1 MDMVLDTAVK
11 YNDIFM
17 SGVKITIIISLLS
30 CFFGLLLG
38 IILAFMKISG
48 IKVLQWISTAYVEV
62 IRGTPVLVQISLVF
76 FGLPFLGIHFPSF
89 QIMGVDFERL
99 SAGVLALIL
108 NSGAYECDNL
118 PHPCISV
125 GVEIVRSG
133 IQSIPKGQ
141 LEGAMSLGF
150 SKWESMVRII
160 IPQAIR
166 NILPVIGNEFV
177 TLIKESSQVSVIGMA
192 DLMYTATTIQGISF
206 QPFPPLVIV
215 AIYYFIITFFVSM
228 CLRVLE
234 RRMKVKS
241 VR

>member
-1 MDMVLDTAVK
+1 MDIVLETAIK

-17 SGVKITIIISLLS
+17 AGAKITIIISFLS
-30 CFFGLLLG
+30 CFFGLFLG
-38 IILAFMKISG
+38 VILAFMKISG
-48 IKVLQWISTAYVEV
+48 VKILQAVAAVYVEV

-76 FGLPFLGIHFPSF
+76 FGLPFLGIQFPNF
-89 QIMGVDFERL
+89 EIWGVDFERL

-108 NSGAYECDNL
+108 NSGAYQC
-118 PHPCISV
+118 
-125 GVEIVRSG
+125 EIVRSG
-133 IQSIPKGQ
+133 IQSIHKGQ
-141 LEGAMSLGF
+141 LEAAMSLGF

-192 DLMYTATTIQGISF
+192 DLMYTAATIQGISF
-206 QPFPPLVIV
+206 RPFPPLVIV
-215 AIYYFIITFFVSM
+215 AVYYFVMTFFVSS

-234 RRMKVKS
+234 IRLKVRS

>member
-1 MDMVLDTAVK
+1 MDIVLETAIK
-11 YNDIFM
+11 YQDIFL
-17 SGVKITIIISLLS
+17 SGVKITIIISFLS
-30 CFFGLLLG
+30 CFFGLFLG
-38 IILAFMKISG
+38 ILLAFMKISG
-48 IKVLQWISTAYVEV
+48 IKILEVISAVYVEV

-89 QIMGVDFERL
+89 EIMGVDFERL
-99 SAGVLALIL
+99 SAGVIALIL
-108 NSGAYECDNL
+108 NSGAYQC
-118 PHPCISV
+118 
-125 GVEIVRSG
+125 EIVRSG
-133 IQSIPKGQ
+133 IQSVGNGQ

-160 IPQAIR
+160 IPQSVR

-215 AIYYFIITFFVSM
+215 AVYYFVMTFFVSS
-228 CLRVLE
+228 CLRILE
-234 RRMKVKS
+234 RRMKVRS
-241 VR
+241 IRA

>member
-1 MDMVLDTAVK
+1 MNVVIDTAVK

-17 SGVKITIIISLLS
+17 SGIKVTIVISIMS

-38 IILAFMKISG
+38 TILAFMKISG
-48 IKVLQWISTAYVEV
+48 VKVLQAIATAYVEI
-62 IRGTPVLVQISLVF
+62 IRGTPILVQISLVF

-99 SAGVLALIL
+99 SAGILALII
-108 NSGAYECDNL
+108 NSGAYEC
-118 PHPCISV
+118 
-125 GVEIVRSG
+125 EIVRSG
-133 IQSIPKGQ
+133 IQSISKGQ

-160 IPQAIR
+160 IPQAIK

-215 AIYYFIITFFVSM
+215 AVYYFILTFAVSNV
-228 CLRVLE
+228 LRALE
-234 RRMKVKS
+234 WKFKIKA

>member
-1 MDMVLDTAVK
+1 MEMVIDTAVK

-17 SGVKITIIISLLS
+17 SGVKITIIISILS

-38 IILAFMKISG
+38 IVLAFMKISG
-48 IKVLQWISTAYVEV
+48 IKILQAIAAVYVEI
-62 IRGTPVLVQISLVF
+62 IRPVLVQISLVF

-99 SAGVLALIL
+99 SAGVLALII
-108 NSGAYECDNL
+108 NSGAYEC
-118 PHPCISV
+118 
-125 GVEIVRSG
+125 EIVRAG

-215 AIYYFIITFFVSM
+215 ALYYFIMTFFVSM

-234 RRMKVKS
+234 RHLKVKS

>member
-1 MDMVLDTAVK
+1 MDLVIDTAVK

-17 SGVKITIIISLLS
+17 SGAKITIIISLLS

-48 IKVLQWISTAYVEV
+48 IKILQAIATVYVEI
-62 IRGTPVLVQISLVF
+62 IRGT
-76 FGLPFLGIHFPSF
+76 
-89 QIMGVDFERL
+89 
-99 SAGVLALIL
+99 
-108 NSGAYECDNL
+108 
-118 PHPCISV
+118 
-125 GVEIVRSG
+125 
-133 IQSIPKGQ
+133 PKGQ

-150 SKWESMVRII
+150 SKWESMIRII

-215 AIYYFIITFFVSM
+215 ALYYFIMTFFVSM
-228 CLRVLE
+228 CLKVLE
-234 RRMKVKS
+234 RRLKVKS

>member
-1 MDMVLDTAVK
+1 MDIVLDTAVK

-108 NSGAYECDNL
+108 NSGAYEC
-118 PHPCISV
+118 
-125 GVEIVRSG
+125 EIVRSG
-133 IQSIPKGQ
+133 IQFIPKGQ

-215 AIYYFIITFFVSM
+215 AIYYFIMTFFVSM